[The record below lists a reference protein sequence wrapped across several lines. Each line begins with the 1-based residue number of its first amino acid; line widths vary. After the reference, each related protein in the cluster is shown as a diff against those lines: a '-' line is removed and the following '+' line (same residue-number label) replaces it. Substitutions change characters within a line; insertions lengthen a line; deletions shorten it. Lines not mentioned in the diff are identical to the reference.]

1 MTLLTIFPLLIIEM
15 TKRRS
20 RSRSKLEE
28 KQLKFIANAIY
39 GKVNSRKVVVFFKHA
54 TLTHFNGFF
63 FQSIEKCR
71 GRMCID
77 FVRTFNKFNRL
88 RNSPRYQGYHL
99 LGDDLAIV
107 FSMKKKAFHKKPV
120 YGNANLLL
128 TIADNQII
136 HMIINQTS
144 PLVGATIL
152 EHSKYSMVEKLY
164 STLVPSFPKFDL
176 ILTGKKR
183 IFFPKNFSKF

>member
-1 MTLLTIFPLLIIEM
+1 MV
-15 TKRRS
+15 S
-20 RSRSKLEE
+20 
-28 KQLKFIANAIY
+28 
-39 GKVNSRKVVVFFKHA
+39 
-54 TLTHFNGFF
+54 F

-71 GRMCID
+71 GRMCVD
-77 FVRTFNKFNRL
+77 FVRTFKRFNRL

-107 FSMKKKAFHKKPV
+107 FSMKKRAVHKKPV
-120 YGNANLLL
+120 YGNVDLLL
-128 TIADNQII
+128 TIVDNEII
-136 HMIINQTS
+136 HIIIKSTL

-183 IFFPKNFSKF
+183 FFSKKLGKF

>member
-1 MTLLTIFPLLIIEM
+1 M
-15 TKRRS
+15 
-20 RSRSKLEE
+20 
-28 KQLKFIANAIY
+28 Q
-39 GKVNSRKVVVFFKHA
+39 V
-54 TLTHFNGFF
+54 
-63 FQSIEKCR
+63 
-71 GRMCID
+71 D

-99 LGDDLAIV
+99 LGNDLAIV
-107 FSMKKKAFHKKPV
+107 FSMKKRAFHKKPV
-120 YGNANLLL
+120 YGNVDLLL
-128 TIADNQII
+128 TIVDNEII
-136 HMIINQTS
+136 HIIIKSTL

-183 IFFPKNFSKF
+183 FFFQKIRQILIPTF